1 MHARDYSLVRCEIGA
16 AAHVDSDNFRGSRL
30 REEEQQRGESQRERS
45 HREDYTSGGA
55 ASNIRAEGLAT
66 SSARTENVRVTSRIW
81 MSLPLTLLTVGVVTL
96 GAQSTGMETVP
107 VRGQVSIVSA
117 GGVNTLVQVGPQ
129 GVLVVDTMSEPQ
141 AEGLIAAIRTLA
153 GPRPIRYVVNTHA
166 HPEFTGGNL
175 KVAAA
180 GAQLVAGNFAGQ
192 VGQRAIEGVV
202 PQAFVVAHEN
212 VLKAMSAP
220 TGSQPPTPFGA
231 WPTDTFFQDEKTMYF
246 NGEGIQLS
254 HVRSA
259 STDGDILVF
268 FRSSDVIAAG
278 DIYNTL
284 GYPRIDLARGGS
296 VNGVIEGLNRLI
308 DVAISEQFTEGGTR
322 IVPGRGRISD
332 EFDVVEYR
340 DMVTIVRDRVS
351 ALIKKGRSLDQVKA
365 ARPTLDWEPRYG
377 STTGSWTTAMFVE
390 AVYRSL
396 SAPVREGR

>member
-1 MHARDYSLVRCEIGA
+1 LFPLVPLAI
-16 AAHVDSDNFRGSRL
+16 
-30 REEEQQRGESQRERS
+30 
-45 HREDYTSGGA
+45 
-55 ASNIRAEGLAT
+55 AS
-66 SSARTENVRVTSRIW
+66 
-81 MSLPLTLLTVGVVTL
+81 LTLAIA
-96 GAQSTGMETVP
+96 AQSTMETLP
-107 VRGQVSIVSA
+107 VRGQVSLVSA
-117 GGVNTLVQVGPQ
+117 GGVNTLVQVGAQ
-129 GVLVVDTMSEPQ
+129 GVLVVDTMPESQ
-141 AEGLIAAIRTLA
+141 SDALIAAIRTLA
-153 GPRPIRYVVNTHA
+153 GSRPIRYIVNTHA

-192 VGQRAIEGVV
+192 VGQRAVEGVV

-231 WPTDTFFQDEKTMYF
+231 WPTETFFQDEKTMYF

-254 HVRSA
+254 HVNAA

-278 DIYNTL
+278 DIYSTL
-284 GYPRIDLARGGS
+284 GYPRIDVAGGGT

-308 DVAISEQFTEGGTR
+308 DIAISEQFTEGGTR

-340 DMVTIVRDRVS
+340 DMVTIVRDRVD
-351 ALIKKGRSLDQVKA
+351 ALMKKGRSLADVQA

-377 STTGSWTTAMFVE
+377 STTGPWTTAMFVE

-396 SAPVREGR
+396 SAGRQEAR

>member
-1 MHARDYSLVRCEIGA
+1 
-16 AAHVDSDNFRGSRL
+16 
-30 REEEQQRGESQRERS
+30 
-45 HREDYTSGGA
+45 
-55 ASNIRAEGLAT
+55 
-66 SSARTENVRVTSRIW
+66 VRVTFRTRL
-81 MSLPLTLLTVGVVTL
+81 SLLSTLLATASFATL
-96 GAQSTGMETVP
+96 AVQTPAAQSDMETLP
-107 VRGQVSIVSA
+107 VRGQVSMVSA
-117 GGVNTLVQVGPQ
+117 GGVNALVQIGAQ

-141 AEGLIAAIRTLA
+141 SERLIAAIRSLA
-153 GPRPIRYVVNTHA
+153 GSRPIRYVVNTHA

-192 VGQRAIEGVV
+192 VGQRAVEGVV

-220 TGSQPPTPFGA
+220 TGNQPPTPFGA
-231 WPTDTFFQDEKTMYF
+231 WPTETFFQDEKTMYF
-246 NGEGIQLS
+246 NGEGIQIS
-254 HVRSA
+254 HVNAA
-259 STDGDILVF
+259 SSDGDVLVF

-278 DIYNTL
+278 DIYSTL
-284 GYPRIDLARGGS
+284 GYPRIDLARGGT

-308 DVAISEQFTEGGTR
+308 DVAIAEQFTEGGTR

-340 DMVTIVRDRVS
+340 DMVTIVRDRVE
-351 ALIKKGRSLDQVKA
+351 ALITKGRSIEQVKA

-377 STTGSWTTAMFVE
+377 STTGPWTTAMFVE

-396 SAPVREGR
+396 SAGTREGR

>member
-1 MHARDYSLVRCEIGA
+1 
-16 AAHVDSDNFRGSRL
+16 
-30 REEEQQRGESQRERS
+30 
-45 HREDYTSGGA
+45 
-55 ASNIRAEGLAT
+55 
-66 SSARTENVRVTSRIW
+66 VRVTFCIRISW
-81 MSLPLTLLTVGVVTL
+81 VPALLVTVGLVTL
-96 GAQSTGMETVP
+96 GAQATEMETLP
-107 VRGQVSIVSA
+107 VRGRVSVVSA
-117 GGVNTLVQVGPQ
+117 GGVNALVQIGSQ

-141 AEGLIAAIRTLA
+141 SDRLIAAIRTLA
-153 GPRPIRYVVNTHA
+153 GSRPIRYIVNTHA

-192 VGQRAIEGVV
+192 VGQRAVDGVV

-220 TGSQPPTPFGA
+220 TGSEPPTPFGA
-231 WPTDTFFQDEKTMYF
+231 WPTDTFFQDERTMYF

-259 STDGDILVF
+259 SSDGDILVF

-278 DIYNTL
+278 DIYSTL
-284 GYPRIDLARGGS
+284 GYPRIDVARGGT
-296 VNGVIEGLNRLI
+296 VNGVIEGLNRVI
-308 DVAISEQFTEGGTR
+308 DIAISEQFTEGGTR

-340 DMVTIVRDRVS
+340 DMVTIVRDRVE
-351 ALIKKGRSLDQVKA
+351 AMIKKGRSLDQVKA

-377 STTGSWTTAMFVE
+377 STTGPWTTAMFVE

-396 SAPVREGR
+396 SVSTREGR

>member
-1 MHARDYSLVRCEIGA
+1 MRTSL
-16 AAHVDSDNFRGSRL
+16 
-30 REEEQQRGESQRERS
+30 
-45 HREDYTSGGA
+45 
-55 ASNIRAEGLAT
+55 GLAVAVSVAT
-66 SSARTENVRVTSRIW
+66 
-81 MSLPLTLLTVGVVTL
+81 TL
-96 GAQSTGMETVP
+96 GAQAEMETLP
-107 VRGQVSIVSA
+107 VRGQVSMISA
-117 GGVNTLVQVGPQ
+117 GGANVLVQVGSQ

-141 AEGLIAAIRTLA
+141 SEQLIAVIRRLA
-153 GPRPIRYVVNTHA
+153 GARPIRYVVNTHA
-166 HPEFTGGNL
+166 DPEFTGGNL

-192 VGQRAIEGVV
+192 VGQGAVEGVV

-220 TGSQPPTPFGA
+220 TGNQQPTPFGA
-231 WPTDTFFQDEKTMYF
+231 WPTDTFFQSEKTMYF
-246 NGEGIQLS
+246 NGEGIELA
-254 HVRSA
+254 HVDAA

-278 DIYNTL
+278 DIYSTL
-284 GYPRIDLARGGS
+284 GYPRIDVKRGGS

-308 DVAISEQFTEGGTR
+308 DTAISEQFTEGGTR

-340 DMVTIVRDRVS
+340 DMVTIIRDRVD
-351 ALIKKGRSLDQVKA
+351 AMVKKGRSLEQVKG

-377 STTGSWTTAMFVE
+377 STTGPWTTAMFVE

-396 SAPVREGR
+396 SSAGK